1 MKKFSNTTGQKVNEE
16 PKVEI
21 KKVNEEDI
29 FKSKVMDILDKNLK
43 ITTYGPVDRYLRACS
58 IKISGK
64 ELFLEALLDL
74 IEDNSNKKVKSILE
88 GLKSKIR
95 DWETIDEAIENI
107 NSENRKED
115 LKNFNKVISIY
126 KKWGSDTKL
135 CKEMYQKH
143 IDGIKTPENAW
154 NKYLITEKISLDNN
168 YPTELFKYV
177 SEKYLEKAKQLGY
190 NK

>member
-1 MKKFSNTTGQKVNEE
+1 MKKFSTTTGQKVNEE

-29 FKSKVMDILDKNLK
+29 FRSKVMDILDKNLK
-43 ITTYGPVDRYLRACS
+43 ITTYGPVDRYLRAGS

-107 NSENRKED
+107 EVTNREN
-115 LKNFNKVISIY
+115 NFKHLNKVLSIY
-126 KKWGSDTKL
+126 NKWGADKKL
-135 CKEMYQKH
+135 CREMFEKH

>member
-1 MKKFSNTTGQKVNEE
+1 MKKFSTTTGQKVNEE

-21 KKVNEEDI
+21 KKTNEEDN
-29 FKSKVMDILDKNLK
+29 FKSNVMNLLNQNLK
-43 ITTYGPVDRYLRACS
+43 ITTYGPIDRYLRSGS

-64 ELFLEALLDL
+64 EMFLEALLDL
-74 IEDNSNKKVKSILE
+74 IEEDSNKKVKAVLE

-95 DWETIDEAIENI
+95 DWETIDEAIQNVE
-107 NSENRKED
+107 SKNRKEE

-126 KKWGSDTKL
+126 NKWGADTKL

-154 NKYLITEKISLDNN
+154 NKYLIAEKISLDNN
-168 YPTELFKYV
+168 YPSELFKYV
-177 SEKYLEKAKQLGY
+177 SEKYLEKAKQLGF
-190 NK
+190 NE

>member
-1 MKKFSNTTGQKVNEE
+1 MKKFSTSTGEKINED

-21 KKVNEEDI
+21 KKTNEEGN
-29 FKSKVMDILDKNLK
+29 FKANVMNLLNQNLK
-43 ITTYGPVDRYLRACS
+43 ITTYGPIDRYLRAGN

-64 ELFLEALLDL
+64 EMFLEALLDL
-74 IEDNSNKKVKSILE
+74 IEEDSNKKVKGILE
-88 GLKSKIR
+88 SLKSKIR

>member
-1 MKKFSNTTGQKVNEE
+1 MKKFSTTTGQKVNEE

-43 ITTYGPVDRYLRACS
+43 ITTYGPVDRYLRAGS

-107 NSENRKED
+107 EVTNREN
-115 LKNFNKVISIY
+115 NFKHLNKVLSIY
-126 KKWGSDTKL
+126 NKWGADKKL
-135 CKEMYQKH
+135 CKQMFEKH
-143 IDGIKTPENAW
+143 IDGIKNPENAW
-154 NKYLITEKISLDNN
+154 NKYLVSEKLSTDNN
-168 YPTELFKYV
+168 YPEELFKYV
-177 SEKYLEKAKQLGY
+177 AEKYLEKAKQLGF